1 VYGSDRSGPDLALVP
16 AAREGDQ
23 HALDTLVASCMPLIY
38 NVVGR
43 ALDGHSDVDD
53 VVQETLLRIVR
64 GLPGLRDPGAF
75 RSWSVAIAVRQI
87 RDRERARTAAAD
99 RTAPL
104 ESIDQVADPASDFA
118 SLTVLRLG
126 LTDQRREVAE
136 ATRWLVD
143 ADRAL
148 LALWWLECSGELTR
162 PELAAALGL
171 TERHTAVRVQRLRE
185 QIELCRSIVRAL
197 DGSSGHCRSL
207 DSMRALWVGEPGP
220 LWRKRFGRHIRSC
233 EVCGAADTAKV
244 PAERLLSGLPLLP
257 LPAPA
262 APWSASSPV
271 PGNEVDE
278 PSAIVDLTE
287 PGAGGRTGRAA
298 RRRAARRTTHRRRG
312 VVVASAVAAVAAAL
326 LVAALLPSGDPA
338 GHGAGTAGTAGV
350 PVRDEPSAPVLPKRP
365 SPPAAS
371 DTTSPPTPVATHAR
385 PPAAEPARGAPAPP
399 PPGKTAVASDRKGV
413 GVWTFPGVSGA
424 LADSGAGWYY
434 TWATDHPG
442 VTTPAR
448 AGFVPMIWGKD
459 SADAANLGRARAA
472 GPYLLGFNE
481 PDRATQSNMT
491 VEQAL
496 ALWPSLEANGKILG
510 SPAVAYG
517 GDTAGGWLD
526 RFMSGARERGYRVDF
541 IALHWYGGDFR
552 TEAAVGQL
560 KSYVEAVHARYG
572 KPVWLTEFALTDF
585 SQGTRYP
592 TDTQQAAFLSAAST
606 MLAELPYVRRWA
618 WFGLPASGSG
628 PSTGL
633 YRSGP
638 AITPEGRAFRDAR

>member
-1 VYGSDRSGPDLALVP
+1 VYGSDRSGPDHALVP

-53 VVQETLLRIVR
+53 VVQETLVRIVR
-64 GLPGLRDPGAF
+64 GLPGLRDPDAF
-75 RSWSVAIAVRQI
+75 RSWAVAIAVRQI
-87 RDRERARTAAAD
+87 RDREHARTAAVD

-104 ESIDQVADPASDFA
+104 ESIDHVADPASDFA
-118 SLTVLRLG
+118 SLTILRLG

-143 ADRAL
+143 ADRTL
-148 LALWWLECSGELTR
+148 LALWWLECTEELTR
-162 PELAAALGL
+162 TELAASLGL
-171 TERHTAVRVQRLRE
+171 SERHAAVRVQRLRE

-197 DGSSGHCRSL
+197 NGTSGHCRSL
-207 DSMRALWVGEPGP
+207 DSMRALWVGEPEP
-220 LWRKRFGRHIRSC
+220 LWRKRFGRHLRSC
-233 EVCGAADTAKV
+233 EVCGAADVAKV
-244 PAERLLSGLPLLP
+244 PVERLLSGLPLLP

-262 APWSASSPV
+262 TPWSASSPA
-271 PGNEVDE
+271 PEAGIDDA
-278 PSAIVDLTE
+278 SGIVDLTE
-287 PGAGGRTGRAA
+287 TGAGGGRTGRAA
-298 RRRAARRTTHRRRG
+298 RRRAARTAQRRRG
-312 VVVASAVAAVAAAL
+312 LVVASAVGAVAVAAL
-326 LVAALLPSGDPA
+326 LVAALLPHGDPA
-338 GHGAGTAGTAGV
+338 GHGGGTVGTSDAPG
-350 PVRDEPSAPVLPKRP
+350 REEPSPTLLPKRP
-365 SPPAAS
+365 SPPAS
-371 DTTSPPTPVATHAR
+371 SPAAPATTHAR
-385 PPAAEPARGAPAPP
+385 PPAAKPTHRAPAPP
-399 PPGKTAVASDRKGV
+399 PPPGKAGVTSDRKGV

-424 LADSGAGWYY
+424 LADSGASWYY

-442 VTTPAR
+442 VDTPAS

-481 PDRATQSNMT
+481 PDMAAQSNMT
-491 VEQAL
+491 VDQAL
-496 ALWPSLEANGKILG
+496 TLWPSLEASGKVLG

-526 RFMSGARERGYRVDF
+526 RFMSGARDRGYRVDF

-592 TDTQQAAFLSAAST
+592 TDDQQAAFLSAAST
-606 MLAELPYVRRWA
+606 MLAGLPYVQRWA

-638 AITPEGRAFRDAR
+638 AITPEGRAFRAAR

>member
-1 VYGSDRSGPDLALVP
+1 MYGSDRSGPDHALVL

-53 VVQETLLRIVR
+53 VVQETLVRIVR

-87 RDRERARTAAAD
+87 RDREHARTAAVD

-118 SLTVLRLG
+118 SLTILRLG

-143 ADRAL
+143 TDRTL
-148 LALWWLECSGELTR
+148 LALWWLECSEELTR
-162 PELAAALGL
+162 SELAASLGL
-171 TERHTAVRVQRLRE
+171 SERHAAVRVQRLRE
-185 QIELCRSIVRAL
+185 QMELCRSIVRAL
-197 DGSSGHCRSL
+197 NGSSGHCRSL

-220 LWRKRFGRHIRSC
+220 LWRKRFGRHLRSC
-233 EVCGAADTAKV
+233 EVCGAGDAAKV
-244 PAERLLSGLPLLP
+244 PVERLLGGLPLLP
-257 LPAPA
+257 LPVRS
-262 APWSASSPV
+262 PWSASSPAT
-271 PGNEVDE
+271 E
-278 PSAIVDLTE
+278 SAIDDVSEIVDLTE
-287 PGAGGRTGRAA
+287 TDAGGGRTGRAA
-298 RRRAARRTTHRRRG
+298 RRRAARTAQRRRG
-312 VVVASAVAAVAAAL
+312 LMVATAAGAVAVAAL
-326 LVAALLPSGDPA
+326 LVAALLPHGGPA
-338 GHGAGTAGTAGV
+338 GHGGATVGTADA
-350 PVRDEPSAPVLPKRP
+350 PVREEPSPTVLPKRP
-365 SPPAAS
+365 SPPVSSPAAS
-371 DTTSPPTPVATHAR
+371 ATAHAR
-385 PPAAEPARGAPAPP
+385 PPATRPAHRAPAPP
-399 PPGKTAVASDRKGV
+399 APGKAAVASDKKGV

-442 VTTPAR
+442 VDSPAS

-459 SADAANLGRARAA
+459 AADAANLGRARAA

-481 PDRATQSNMT
+481 PDMAAQSNMT

-496 ALWPSLEANGKILG
+496 ALWPSLEANGKVLG

-526 RFMSGARERGYRVDF
+526 RFMSGARDRGYRVDF
-541 IALHWYGGDFR
+541 VALHWYGGDFR

-560 KSYVEAVHARYG
+560 KSYIEAVHARYG

-585 SQGTRYP
+585 SEGTRYP
-592 TDTQQAAFLSAAST
+592 TDDQQAAFLSAAST
-606 MLAELPYVRRWA
+606 MLAGLPYVQRWA
-618 WFGLPASGSG
+618 WFGLPASDSG

-638 AITPEGRAFRDAR
+638 AITPEGRAFRAAR